1 MCDGSCQLE
10 NAFHIVIIHVYSGH
24 YIDVV
29 NRMVQTIPYYNL
41 IKFPCLL
48 LCVASSVYSGVYRV
62 VFVFRGGFRYIVAEK
77 WSKVQIMHVAVDDV
91 ACEVAVQP
99 TLTVFSD

>member
-1 MCDGSCQLE
+1 M
-10 NAFHIVIIHVYSGH
+10 
-24 YIDVV
+24 
-29 NRMVQTIPYYNL
+29 
-41 IKFPCLL
+41 
-48 LCVASSVYSGVYRV
+48 
-62 VFVFRGGFRYIVAEK
+62 FVFRGGFRYIVAEK